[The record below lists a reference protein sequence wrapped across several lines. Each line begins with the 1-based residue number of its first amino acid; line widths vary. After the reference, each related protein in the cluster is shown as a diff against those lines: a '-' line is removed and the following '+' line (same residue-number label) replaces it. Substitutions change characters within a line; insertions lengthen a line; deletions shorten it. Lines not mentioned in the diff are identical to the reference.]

1 MVCLYISVRFE
12 LGIYLG
18 VVYIFIINLKFKDL
32 VICICFY
39 DICKKKKKGVKKI
52 VKNKV
57 IVFLVCNIY
66 MKKLISFI

>member
-32 VICICFY
+32 VICICIY
-39 DICKKKKKGVKKI
+39 DICKKKKKRVKKI

>member
-39 DICKKKKKGVKKI
+39 DICKKKKGVKKI

>member
-39 DICKKKKKGVKKI
+39 DICKKKKKKG
-52 VKNKV
+52 
-57 IVFLVCNIY
+57 LR
-66 MKKLISFI
+66 KL